1 MLYTEMQSYTILSG
15 ISTSTIRHIVYQ
27 KVREL
32 VLSQV
37 LFDGIK
43 KSGIGVPSYN
53 TNDSVGAISESRPTI
68 VC

>member
-1 MLYTEMQSYTILSG
+1 MEIK
-15 ISTSTIRHIVYQ
+15 I
-27 KVREL
+27 L